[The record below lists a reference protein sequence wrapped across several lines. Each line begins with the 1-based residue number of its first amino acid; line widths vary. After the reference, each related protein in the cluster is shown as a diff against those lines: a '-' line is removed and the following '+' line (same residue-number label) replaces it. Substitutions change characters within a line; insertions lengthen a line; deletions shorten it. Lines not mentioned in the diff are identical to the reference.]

1 MSDVLTYETYLCLDK
16 ILTSQHLESE
26 AKGERVDEEHLF
38 IIVHQAFEVWFKQ
51 ILEDF
56 GGILR
61 TFQMPDFDDRK
72 HLTLIMNKLERTS
85 LIFKVVV
92 QHFGIIETM
101 SPSVFLNFRKYL
113 KSASGFQSLQFR
125 LIENTLG
132 LEPEARSKG
141 EGRDYKEQLPVK
153 ERVKAEKSERGPT
166 LFTVIEEWLIRVFE
180 TCTGHDPTEYLSAI
194 ETMVT
199 TWAEDT
205 HLDKRHRA
213 DKAAFDKVLKKKSY
227 QQITGNRLSFE
238 AFHGALLI
246 SLYQDEPEFQN
257 AYKTLKLVMDVDAAV
272 SIWRHNHV
280 LMVHR
285 MIGKKMGTG
294 GSSGYDY
301 LKSTNQD
308 GYRVFI
314 ELFHLSAFLIP
325 KDYKTETKP
334 YKPPDSGKISSK

>member
-16 ILTSQHLESE
+16 ILDSQHLESE

-61 TFQMPDFDDRK
+61 IFQMPDFDDRK
-72 HLTLIMNKLERTS
+72 HLALIMNKLERTS

-92 QHFGIIETM
+92 QHFEIIETM

-113 KSASGFQSLQFR
+113 KSGSGFQSLQFR

-132 LEPEARSKG
+132 LEPEARSDGKG
-141 EGRDYKEQLPVK
+141 KDYKKELTDE
-153 ERVKAEKSERGPT
+153 ERVKAQKSERGPT
-166 LFTVIEEWLIRVFE
+166 LFSVFEEWLKRVFE
-180 TCTGHDPTEYLSAI
+180 TCIGNDPTKYLSAI

-205 HLDKRHRA
+205 NLDEHHRA
-213 DKAAFDKVLKKKSY
+213 DKAAFAKVLKKESY
-227 QQITGNRLSFE
+227 QNIPGNRLSFE

-257 AYKTLKLVMDVDAAV
+257 AYKTVKLVMDVDAAV
-272 SIWRHNHV
+272 SKWRHNHV

-308 GYRVFI
+308 EYRVFI
-314 ELFHLSAFLIP
+314 ELFHLGAFLIP
-325 KDYKTETKP
+325 KDYKTGPKP
-334 YKPPDSGKISSK
+334 YKPPNSGKISSN